1 MKQTLF
7 IPGPLPGMNDY
18 SGKGTRFKYNDDKAH
33 WANTIAFHIRQ
44 QRLVPMGRVTLR
56 WTWYEKNERRDPDNF
71 SSIGKKFILDT
82 LKSAGIIRND
92 GWKHIAGWSD
102 RWEVN
107 KEAPGVMV
115 EMEEV
120 S

>member
-18 SGKGTRFKYNDDKAH
+18 SGKGTRFKYTDDKAK
-33 WANTIAFHIRQ
+33 WALAIHFCIRQ
-44 QRLVPMGRVTLR
+44 QRLQPMGRVTLR
-56 WTWYEKNERRDPDNF
+56 WTWYEKDQKRDPDNF
-71 SSIGKKFILDT
+71 SSIGKKFVLDA
-82 LKSAGIIRND
+82 LKSDGIIRND
-92 GWKHIAGWSD
+92 GWKHIAGWTD